1 MTAAVICTH
10 SVLLSHSHGETMGA
24 FLKVNIP
31 RVKTVRPG
39 GKSAARRDEEPL
51 IHKINTEAAA
61 RLLTGSKDLDLLFK

>member
-1 MTAAVICTH
+1 
-10 SVLLSHSHGETMGA
+10 MGA

-39 GKSAARRDEEPL
+39 GQSAARRDEEPL